1 MVIWRIRPLAKDHPE
16 DLASCKWL
24 SGGSGLLQII
34 IWRIWPLANDH
45 PEDPASCKWSS
56 GGSGLLQMI
65 IQRDRLF
72 ANDHPGDLA
81 SCKWSS
87 GGDNLLQKFIRHPR
101 HLCYL
106 CQDPDSI
113 SQTFLEQ
120 FLLVRIT
127 FLSANV
133 WIPFF
138 CFLQLLFGKHTEDK
152 VVVMA
157 TGCCRWHGKVRRLGR
172 VVRWY
177 TATSP
182 MPLRDKDVVNDKKE
196 KQNKNKADIRPLP
209 QYHLNPS

>member
-1 MVIWRIRPLAKDHPE
+1 MIIQRDRPFANDHPE
-16 DLASCKWL
+16 DLASCKW
-24 SGGSGLLQII
+24 
-34 IWRIWPLANDH
+34 
-45 PEDPASCKWSS
+45 SS
-56 GGSGLLQMI
+56 GGTSLLQMI
-65 IQRDRLF
+65 
-72 ANDHPGDLA
+72 
-81 SCKWSS
+81 
-87 GGDNLLQKFIRHPR
+87 IRHPR

-120 FLLVRIT
+120 FVLVRIT

-152 VVVMA
+152 VVVME

-182 MPLRDKDVVNDKKE
+182 MPLRCSQRQKRKT
-196 KQNKNKADIRPLP
+196 KQKQSWYTTTSPIPSQPL
-209 QYHLNPS
+209 LETNT